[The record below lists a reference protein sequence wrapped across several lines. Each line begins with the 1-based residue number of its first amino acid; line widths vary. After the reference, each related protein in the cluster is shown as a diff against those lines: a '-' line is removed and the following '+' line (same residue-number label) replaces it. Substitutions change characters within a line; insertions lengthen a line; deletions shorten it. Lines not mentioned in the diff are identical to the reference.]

1 MGKENKQKM
10 LFKMMINMEEI
21 EEKEEIKFI

>member
-21 EEKEEIKFI
+21 EDQEEIKFI